1 MICICFCASVPS
13 VVLSAVPSAVLPAK
27 RMFDASI
34 ACCVIMFVSSP
45 LLMYI
50 VFVVF
55 VFCWLCAQSTCFT
68 CQMEDNNPADV
79 TVASILAHLQDV
91 TSRDESAEKLYRLA
105 QALESQP
112 SRERRTVLRRL
123 SSGTEW
129 NISLRADGK
138 SKTMPVLE
146 QELKTAATRAYVAL
160 RARENAS
167 LCGAGVERS
176 AQPPR
181 TEETHSIA
189 TQRAAT
195 DGDASQRA
203 AGVEGSAQTIG
214 TNGTEDIA
222 TQDGDASQRAN
233 QFMNPPAVMYTAPAV
248 QGESRLGKRQAEK
261 NDDLPHNNDGFS
273 NAALHLGINEK
284 ARGRLALFLLL
295 GRGIVV
301 EASVVFL
308 AASVQRGAASA

>member
-1 MICICFCASVPS
+1 M
-13 VVLSAVPSAVLPAK
+13 L
-27 RMFDASI
+27 
-34 ACCVIMFVSSP
+34 
-45 LLMYI
+45 
-50 VFVVF
+50 
-55 VFCWLCAQSTCFT
+55 
-68 CQMEDNNPADV
+68 
-79 TVASILAHLQDV
+79 
-91 TSRDESAEKLYRLA
+91 
-105 QALESQP
+105 
-112 SRERRTVLRRL
+112 
-123 SSGTEW
+123 
-129 NISLRADGK
+129 
-138 SKTMPVLE
+138 
-146 QELKTAATRAYVAL
+146 
-160 RARENAS
+160 
-167 LCGAGVERS
+167 
-176 AQPPR
+176 
-181 TEETHSIA
+181 HSIA

>member
-1 MICICFCASVPS
+1 
-13 VVLSAVPSAVLPAK
+13 
-27 RMFDASI
+27 
-34 ACCVIMFVSSP
+34 
-45 LLMYI
+45 
-50 VFVVF
+50 
-55 VFCWLCAQSTCFT
+55 
-68 CQMEDNNPADV
+68 MEDNNPADV

-123 SSGTEW
+123 SGTEW
-129 NISLRADGK
+129 NITSRANGK

-160 RARENAS
+160 RAREHAS
-167 LCGAGVERS
+167 LCGAGVES
-176 AQPPR
+176 FAQPPG

-233 QFMNPPAVMYTAPAV
+233 QFMNPWAAC
-248 QGESRLGKRQAEK
+248 
-261 NDDLPHNNDGFS
+261 S
-273 NAALHLGINEK
+273 NALPNWL
-284 ARGRLALFLLL
+284 
-295 GRGIVV
+295 
-301 EASVVFL
+301 
-308 AASVQRGAASA
+308 